1 MSRLLR
7 WWLPT
12 LGGEPQLNHI
22 LSADNTERGT
32 ASSPVRLLL
41 DQIHTLT
48 ALMRN
53 SLKPPSAV

>member
-7 WWLPT
+7 SWLPT

-41 DQIHTLT
+41 D
-48 ALMRN
+48 
-53 SLKPPSAV
+53 KSAP